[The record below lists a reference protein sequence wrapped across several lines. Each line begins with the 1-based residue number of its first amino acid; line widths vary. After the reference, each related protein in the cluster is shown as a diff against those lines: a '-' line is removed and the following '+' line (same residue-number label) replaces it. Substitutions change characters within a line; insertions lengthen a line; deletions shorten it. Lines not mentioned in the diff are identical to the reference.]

1 MDISSRLLS
10 FSDIEDSLFNRQS
23 FKFSHDLCQL
33 PELRIDRLKELVL
46 RLPSAQRYVS
56 SSNVDL
62 RANLD
67 TAHKEHGINV
77 SLEHALANLEES
89 ESFFMIR
96 SPETDPALKDVF
108 TCLKTNVDQ
117 YVAKQNGRIVDSTL
131 YMFLTSPGGITP
143 YHIDRY
149 STFLF
154 QLQGS
159 KQVSTWAPWD
169 KKMVAPELMEQFFA
183 RTHTQAPAFDESFL
197 SDART
202 DTINPG
208 DALHIP
214 FVAPHSVE
222 NGSEVSV
229 SLSIIFNTDATEIL
243 HNALLFNENLRRR
256 FHLKPTPVNES
267 MRVDQMK
274 SLAYRVSRKVNR
286 ILR

>member
-1 MDISSRLLS
+1 
-10 FSDIEDSLFNRQS
+10 
-23 FKFSHDLCQL
+23 
-33 PELRIDRLKELVL
+33 
-46 RLPSAQRYVS
+46 
-56 SSNVDL
+56 
-62 RANLD
+62 
-67 TAHKEHGINV
+67 
-77 SLEHALANLEES
+77 
-89 ESFFMIR
+89 MIR

-108 TCLKTNVDQ
+108 TCLKSNVDQ

-197 SDART
+197 SDARL

-256 FHLKPTPVNES
+256 FHLRPTPVNES